1 MGNEKLV
8 RKSWKYMPTGTRL
21 AFLYFILSVA
31 LDIWVIYTRLG
42 GGVV

>member
-1 MGNEKLV
+1 MGNEKWV

-31 LDIWVIYTRLG
+31 LGVWVIYTRLG
-42 GGVV
+42 VGL